1 MNMPPCVVPLYC
13 RFQEFQSAAAV
24 DFVDVVVVDAAVV
37 VVVVVVVVDVVDAA
51 AVVVLVVVDAVVVD
65 VDAAAGSL
73 LIRGQDRTQRSLE
86 DFFVG

>member
-1 MNMPPCVVPLYC
+1 MPPCVVPLYC

-24 DFVDVVVVDAAVV
+24 DFDVDIVVVVDAVV
-37 VVVVVVVVDVVDAA
+37 VVVVV
-51 AVVVLVVVDAVVVD
+51 VVVD